1 MAELYLHLLRLDL
14 APCNRWHTSFKG
26 VFGWYFTLCTSLI
39 TFLHKRTYNMF
50 STQIK
55 NYGIIFNPSYGKFL
69 KDKLVVPFFLTIAS
83 TVSLSPHCH
92 CDKLGDPV
100 ILKALIGNRL
110 NKVSPW
116 VYLWNCE
123 HYKAIQWHFWVSE
136 LFLHSTIFYI
146 FWDFI
151 GRALH
156 IYIYIIYLDDFI
168 EK

>member
-14 APCNRWHTSFKG
+14 APCNRLHTSFKG
-26 VFGWYFTLCTSLI
+26 VFGWYLTLCTSLI

-55 NYGIIFNPSYGKFL
+55 NCGIIFNPSYEEFL

-100 ILKALIGNRL
+100 IPKALIGNRL
-110 NKVSPW
+110 NKVSP
-116 VYLWNCE
+116 
-123 HYKAIQWHFWVSE
+123 
-136 LFLHSTIFYI
+136 
-146 FWDFI
+146 
-151 GRALH
+151 
-156 IYIYIIYLDDFI
+156 
-168 EK
+168 